1 MPKWRQIVIQDS
13 VSPSISY
20 ISRFHDYIILTIILV
35 LSVIGYVLIS
45 LIRSGFTDR
54 YILEAQEVETVW
66 TIIPAII
73 LIAIAVPSI
82 QILYI
87 VDEVV
92 DPKLT
97 IKSIG
102 HQWYWSYQYGDFP
115 FITFDSYI
123 LPTDELE
130 IYDYRL
136 LEVDNRLVLP
146 IKQEV
151 RIVISSADVIHSWT
165 VPRLGVKL
173 DAVPGRLNQVSMYI
187 IKPGVYYGQCSEICG
202 VNHRFIPI
210 CIESISRAD
219 FILWVKT
226 YL

>member
-1 MPKWRQIVIQDS
+1 MHDS
-13 VSPSISY
+13 VSPRISY

-35 LSVIGYVLIS
+35 LSVIGYVLIL
-45 LIRSGFTDR
+45 LIRGVYTDR
-54 YILEAQEVETVW
+54 YILEAQEVETIW
-66 TIIPAII
+66 TIIPAVI
-73 LIAIAVPSI
+73 LIIIAVPSI

-97 IKSIG
+97 IKVIG

-115 FITFDSYI
+115 HISFDSYM
-123 LPTDELE
+123 LPIDELDV
-130 IYDYRL
+130 YDYRL

-146 IKQEV
+146 IKQEI
-151 RIVISSADVIHSWT
+151 RIVVTSADVIHSWA

-173 DAVPGRLNQVSMYI
+173 DAIPGRLNQVSIYM

-210 CIESISRAD
+210 SIESISRTD
-219 FILWVKT
+219 FIQWVKSFS
-226 YL
+226 